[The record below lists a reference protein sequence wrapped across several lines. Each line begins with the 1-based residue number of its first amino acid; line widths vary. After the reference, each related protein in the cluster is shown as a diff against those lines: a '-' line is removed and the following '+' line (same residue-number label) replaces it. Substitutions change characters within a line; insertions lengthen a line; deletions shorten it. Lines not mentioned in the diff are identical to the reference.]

1 MDGRRLIGSLVPEIA
16 PNASVICIEE
26 SERYDTVTIEGTTG
40 TLAGCEVPRTAVDAA
55 EHAGDALER
64 LVAVLKRC
72 ADDVV
77 ADVPDGRA

>member
-1 MDGRRLIGSLVPEIA
+1 
-16 PNASVICIEE
+16 
-26 SERYDTVTIEGTTG
+26 VTIAGTAG